1 MEPVTASPASCPL
14 AKKCGGCQMQNL
26 SYEMQL
32 RWKMKTVIG
41 LLSPFGHVEEIIGMK
56 NPYHY
61 RNKVQ
66 AAFGLDR
73 RGKIISG
80 VYQSGTHR
88 IVPVDSCMI
97 EDEKADE
104 IIVSIRE
111 LLPSFK
117 ILPYQ
122 EDAGRGTLRHVL
134 VKRGF
139 QSGEIMVVLVTAGA
153 VFPSRNHFLEA
164 LLKKHPEITTVIQN
178 TNPGRTSLVLGE
190 NEKVLYGSGKI
201 TDTLCGL
208 QFSISSRSFYQVNPV
223 QTETLYG
230 KAIEFAALSGKE
242 TVIDAYCG
250 VGTIGLCAAKHAKN
264 VVGIELERAAVKN
277 AIGNAKLNAIRNARF
292 YAGDAGEFMEEMAA
306 AGEKAQ
312 VVFLDPP
319 RAGTTVRFISSV
331 AALAPE
337 KVVYVSCNPETLA
350 RDLKEFEKRGYK
362 TEKIQP
368 VDMLPFTHHVECV
381 TLIAKK

>member
-368 VDMLPFTHHVECV
+368 VDMFPFTHHVECV
-381 TLIAKK
+381 TLMTRN

>member
-1 MEPVTASPASCPL
+1 
-14 AKKCGGCQMQNL
+14 MQNL

-164 LLKKHPEITTVIQN
+164 LLKNHPEITTVIQN

-368 VDMLPFTHHVECV
+368 VDMFPFTHHVECV